1 MFKFQINGQ
10 WHETA
15 TDKTLLQYLR
25 DDLHLTGTKDGCA
38 AGACGACTV
47 IAGGKKVKAVYLRFH
62 SWRISGCDHRRL
74 DGARK
79 RRVCICFW

>member
-47 IAGGKKVKAVYLRFH
+47 IAGGKKVKACVLKVSQLADKPVVTIEGLTERE
-62 SWRISGCDHRRL
+62 
-74 DGARK
+74 
-79 RRVCICFW
+79 